1 MPELPHGRTPHGSFS
16 FASDHRFR
24 PSPATTDRIRDR
36 RCLSASKHTAANRA
50 APKKRYAGFRITPYA
65 SVVITFYRAAATFV
79 GCDKDKNEQP
89 AGARY
94 AFCDEQT
101 IVEITPQTESF
112 DLECIYLW
120 HINEEDIYLP
130 IPLVSVDKTL
140 STAV

>member
-50 APKKRYAGFRITPYA
+50 APKKRYAGFRIT
-65 SVVITFYRAAATFV
+65 TFV